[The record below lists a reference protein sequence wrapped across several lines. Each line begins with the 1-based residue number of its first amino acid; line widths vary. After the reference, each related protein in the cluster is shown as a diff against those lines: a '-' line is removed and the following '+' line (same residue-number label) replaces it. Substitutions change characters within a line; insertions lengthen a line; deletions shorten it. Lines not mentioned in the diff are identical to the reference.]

1 MIAGTDKQDEVL
13 QPQAKS
19 LVSKRNV
26 KLVVTLIIVLT
37 ALLYL
42 KPSFT
47 AWQSGAFSVGSS
59 DILTAIVERGEL
71 VRDVSVNGRVIAA
84 NAPQL
89 YASESGQ
96 VSYLKKPG
104 QVVTKGDVLAV
115 VTSPELKSKLD
126 QETASLAQLKLDAER
141 GQLSDK
147 EALLDLES
155 SLDTAKVKL
164 VAAKREM
171 ERAELSFEKKVIKE
185 VDYAKTKDALL
196 EAELFF
202 KHAQKRI
209 ALSKDRLAFEKKT
222 REYSVKKQAFVV
234 EELKRRTADLSIQ
247 SPVDGIVGN
256 WLVADKDKVSA
267 NTGLITVVDLRE
279 YEAQLEVPEFY
290 ADELGLGLPVVLKA
304 GAVTMQGQ
312 IIAISPEIVASQI
325 QVKASINKLDHQ
337 NLRQNQR
344 LTARIEFERKSD
356 TLKVKRGA
364 FVGSAGGRYA
374 YVVEPSGL
382 AMQTPINVGV
392 QSVDYVEV
400 TGLKEGD
407 EIVISDYQ
415 KFEQAKYLQIE
426 QD

>member
-1 MIAGTDKQDEVL
+1 MIAGTNKQDELL
-13 QPQAKS
+13 QPQRKS
-19 LVSKRNV
+19 LLSRNRF
-26 KLVVTLIIVLT
+26 KLLMILVICML
-37 ALLYL
+37 ALFYL

-47 AWQSGAFSVGSS
+47 AWHSGAFSVDYS
-59 DILTAIVERGEL
+59 DILTAKVERGEL
-71 VRDVSVNGRVIAA
+71 IRDVSVNGRIIAA

-104 QVVTKGDVLAV
+104 QTVTKGDVLAV
-115 VTSPELKSKLD
+115 VTSPELKSQLD
-126 QETASLAQLKLDAER
+126 QEKASLAQLKLDAER
-141 GQLSDK
+141 GELSDK

-209 ALSKDRLAFEKKT
+209 ALSKDRLAFEKKA

-234 EELKRRTADLSIQ
+234 GELERRTRDLSVQ

-290 ADELGLGLPVVLKA
+290 ADELGIGLPVVLKS
-304 GAVTMQGQ
+304 GAVTMQGE
-312 IIAISPEIVASQI
+312 IIAISPEIVANQI
-325 QVKASINKLDHQ
+325 QVKASISKLDHQ

-374 YVVEPSGL
+374 YVVDQTGL
-382 AMQTPINVGV
+382 AMQTPISIGA

-415 KFEQAKYLQIE
+415 KFEQAQYLQIE